1 MNLPEKELER
11 SILGRGN
18 SKGPEVRHFYIW
30 GTGSR
35 GRQGKQGEEVYE
47 TNLERR

>member
-35 GRQGKQGEEVYE
+35 GKQGEVVYE